1 MMAPSLRSGVP
12 LIQRMRGSDEGLGTL
27 RRMPTRRSFVTS
39 AAAGLAGL
47 GALQTARAAA
57 QTPATPALVRP
68 PRLRPG
74 DTVGLVNPAGAT
86 WSTIDIDIVRESFEA
101 MGLKVKVGA
110 HVLDRHGYFAG
121 RDEDRAADVNA
132 MFADAA
138 VKGIICIRGGWGC
151 ARILPRLD
159 FDAIRRNPKVLLGY
173 SDITALHHAVHSRT
187 GLVTFHGPVGISE
200 WNSFNVGWLKRVLFG
215 AEAVTFENDR
225 TFDVDDTLVQR
236 EHRTATITPGVARG
250 RLLGGNLT
258 VLTTIIGSRYLP
270 DFRDAVLFLEDVGEA
285 PYRVDRMLQ
294 QLTLA
299 GVLDQVK
306 AVVWGTCSDCD
317 PGEGFGSFTLEDVL
331 MQHVK
336 PLGVP
341 AWHGAMIGHVTKQ
354 FTLPFGVEVEADATK
369 GTLRMLAP
377 AVG

>member
-1 MMAPSLRSGVP
+1 
-12 LIQRMRGSDEGLGTL
+12 
-27 RRMPTRRSFVTS
+27 MPTRRSFVTS
-39 AAAGLAGL
+39 TASGLAGL
-47 GALQTARAAA
+47 GALQTARATA
-57 QTPATPALVRP
+57 QTPAAPALVRP

-132 MFADAA
+132 MFADTA

-159 FDAIRRNPKVLLGY
+159 YDAIRRNPKVLLGY

-225 TFDVDDTLVQR
+225 TFDAGETLVQR

-285 PYRVDRMLQ
+285 PYRVDRMFQ
-294 QLTLA
+294 QLKLA

-341 AWHGAMIGHVTKQ
+341 AWHGAMIGHVSKQ
-354 FTLPFGVEVEADATK
+354 FTLPFGVEVEADAAK

-377 AVG
+377 AVA

>member
-1 MMAPSLRSGVP
+1 MMPVSLPSGMG
-12 LIQRMRGSDEGLGTL
+12 LIQRMRGSDGGVATL
-27 RRMPTRRSFVTS
+27 RHMPTRRSFVTS

-47 GALQTARAAA
+47 GAMHTVRATAQSA
-57 QTPATPALVRP
+57 ATPTLVRP
-68 PRLRPG
+68 PRLKPG

-132 MFADAA
+132 MFADAQ

-159 FDAIRRNPKVLLGY
+159 FDVIRRNPKVLLGY

-200 WNSFNVGWLKRVLFG
+200 WNSFNVGWLKRVLFE
-215 AEAVTFENDR
+215 AETVTFENDR
-225 TFDVDDTLVQR
+225 TFDADDTLVQR

-285 PYRVDRMLQ
+285 PYRIDRMLQ
-294 QLTLA
+294 QLKLA

-341 AWHGAMIGHVTKQ
+341 AWHGAMIGHVSKQ
-354 FTLPFGVEVEADATK
+354 FTLPFGVEVEADAAK
-369 GTLRMLAP
+369 GSLRMLAP
-377 AVG
+377 AVA